1 VTAVAPSRRLTVPV
15 LGTTQT
21 LAWASSYYLPAVLAP
36 AIAADTAV
44 PTTWVFGA
52 FSLALIVVAAIA
64 PAVGKAIDK
73 RGGRVVLIASNLI
86 FAGGLGLLSIA
97 HDAIGLG
104 AAWLVLGLAMACGLY
119 DAAFATLAGI
129 YGRDARGPITGI
141 TLMAGFASTIG
152 WPVSTFLMHALGWRE
167 ACLIWAIIHLIVA
180 LPLNIWLLPKHRTQS
195 RRSPVLVPQTEPGVS
210 GQAHL
215 MILLGGFFAIVAF
228 VSTAMA
234 AHLPR
239 LLVIAGA
246 TPVAAVAAAA
256 LVGPAQVGARL
267 VEFGLLRR
275 LNPVVS
281 ACIAVSLHPIGAVLI
296 LALGAPAA
304 VAFALLHGAGN
315 GMLTIAK
322 GTLPLALFGPE
333 GYGLRTGRLSRASSI
348 AQAVAPLGFGMAV
361 DGHGMAAL
369 WGSASL
375 GLAGLLLLIGIFRL
389 RHTKAENDSDGRLSA
404 LIRLSSTDR
413 S

>member
-1 VTAVAPSRRLTVPV
+1 MTGAAPSRRIAVPV
-15 LGTTQT
+15 LGATQT

-36 AIAADTAV
+36 AIARDTGV

-52 FSLALIVVAAIA
+52 FSLALILVAAIA
-64 PAVGKAIDK
+64 PAVGRAIDR
-73 RGGRVVLIASNLI
+73 RGGRVVLVASNLV
-86 FAGGLGLLSIA
+86 FAAGLGLLSIA
-97 HDAIGLG
+97 HDAVGLL
-104 AAWLVLGLAMACGLY
+104 AAWLVLGLAMAGGLY

-129 YGRDARGPITGI
+129 YGRQARGPITGI
-141 TLMAGFASTIG
+141 TLMAGFASTLG
-152 WPVSTFLMHALGWRE
+152 WPLSTFLMGAFGWRE
-167 ACLIWAIIHLIVA
+167 ACLTWAAIHLLVA
-180 LPLNIWLLPKHRTQS
+180 LPLNLWLLPRHRALRADPVAGPSAGIS
-195 RRSPVLVPQTEPGVS
+195 RGNQTT
-210 GQAHL
+210 L
-215 MILLGGFFAIVAF
+215 MLLLGAFFAIVAF

-239 LLVIAGA
+239 LLTIAGA

-275 LNPVVS
+275 LNPILS
-281 ACIAVSLHPIGAVLI
+281 ACIAVSLHPIGAALI

-361 DGHGMAAL
+361 DAHGMAAL
-369 WGSASL
+369 WVSASL
-375 GLAGLLLLIGIFRL
+375 GLAGLILLIGIFRL
-389 RHTKAENDSDGRLSA
+389 RQDEGRKQDLA
-404 LIRLSSTDR
+404 LLR
-413 S
+413 SR